1 MIIDLN
7 VPQEVRLLVKRG
19 QIVDFDTPLWEKNS
33 EKKIEIDLAK
43 KLGIKPGKIFD
54 YLKKFIGDTVKKD
67 EVIAEK
73 RGLLIDK
80 KIAAP
85 EDGEITEV
93 NHDTGVITLIN
104 LTNKKTIYSFI
115 KGEVIE
121 VEKTKLKIKI
131 NDGHDYLIKKSEID
145 FGAKVYYYHREDSL
159 TADEIEKRIVVFE
172 DLDSLNQI
180 KIEALGA
187 VAFVG
192 AKPLLE
198 PTQLPFFQLKNQ
210 KDIEAIFRYK
220 KSACIILK
228 EGSKIIFYD

>member
-1 MIIDLN
+1 MIIDLG
-7 VPQEVRLLVKRG
+7 VPQDVRLLIKRG
-19 QIVDFDTPLWEKNS
+19 QTVDFDTPLWEKKS
-33 EKKIEIDLAK
+33 EKKIEINLVK

-67 EVIAEK
+67 EIIAEK

-80 KIAAP
+80 KVVAS

-93 NHDTGVITLIN
+93 NHETGIITLIN
-104 LTNKKTIYSFI
+104 LTDKKTIYSFF
-115 KGEVIE
+115 KGEIVE
-121 VEKTKLKIKI
+121 VEKTKLKIRI
-131 NDGHDYLIKKSEID
+131 NDGRHYLIKKSEID
-145 FGAKVYYYHREDSL
+145 FGAKVCYYHPELSL
-159 TADEIEKRIVVFE
+159 IADEVERRIVVFE

-187 VAFVG
+187 VGFVG

-220 KSACIILK
+220 KSSCIILK
-228 EGSKIIFYD
+228 EEDKIIFYE